1 MVFENKSEPLESE
14 NRYTVEIHFSPGV
27 KSRNKLLKGEPIS
40 ENVTISKLKK
50 VSLADLSLAPSGNNS
65 SQLRRRSANQ
75 VSATRIRGGETPAC
89 MHAFTVAMVTGL
101 DDEGEESGK
110 AGSESK
116 GRRNSVDPPRRSSLE
131 EYQMKDSG

>member
-1 MVFENKSEPLESE
+1 MRVC
-14 NRYTVEIHFSPGV
+14 V
-27 KSRNKLLKGEPIS
+27 
-40 ENVTISKLKK
+40 
-50 VSLADLSLAPSGNNS
+50 
-65 SQLRRRSANQ
+65 
-75 VSATRIRGGETPAC
+75 
-89 MHAFTVAMVTGL
+89 HAFTVAMVTGL